1 MQQKGMLLLERFFC
15 CCARLTACCSIAGP
29 LRALLECYRLDGG
42 GLCALL
48 CHVPFQL
55 EGGSPYTV
63 SVNRIDNTKGIGY
76 PLGNVE
82 VKQGP
87 IHSRP
92 PPPPPLIPS
101 QVTCR
106 AANLLVGSLR
116 RHRIENL
123 FRFDFLFVRTL
134 NLMTLRI
141 MRARCLSQ
149 YIARGQLDPTR
160 DDVLAQLK
168 ALPASQHPVPPLEFF
183 KQRVAQAALRDT
195 KKFGQQ
201 TTS

>member
-1 MQQKGMLLLERFFC
+1 MRVALPRAISIGGRQSLHCVCQQDRQHEGYRIP
-15 CCARLTACCSIAGP
+15 ARQ
-29 LRALLECYRLDGG
+29 RGG
-42 GLCALL
+42 KTR
-48 CHVPFQL
+48 
-55 EGGSPYTV
+55 PYSFT
-63 SVNRIDNTKGIGY
+63 
-76 PLGNVE
+76 
-82 VKQGP
+82 
-87 IHSRP
+87 
-92 PPPPPLIPS
+92 PPPPLIPS

-141 MRARCLSQ
+141 MRTRCLSQ